1 MAAEQGVDG
10 IILSNHGGRQLD
22 GAPPILELVP
32 QVADAVGGDIDV
44 ICDGGVRRGSHVA
57 MALALGATAVMF
69 GRPYLYALAAAGEP
83 GVDHLIN
90 QFTEDLTRTLAL
102 LGIPKA
108 TALTPTS
115 VRQRH

>member
-1 MAAEQGVDG
+1 
-10 IILSNHGGRQLD
+10 
-22 GAPPILELVP
+22 VP

-57 MALALGATAVMF
+57 MAMALGADAVMF

-83 GVDHLIN
+83 GVDHLID

-102 LGIPKA
+102 LGVPKA
-108 TALTPTS
+108 SALTPAS
-115 VRQRH
+115 VRQRR